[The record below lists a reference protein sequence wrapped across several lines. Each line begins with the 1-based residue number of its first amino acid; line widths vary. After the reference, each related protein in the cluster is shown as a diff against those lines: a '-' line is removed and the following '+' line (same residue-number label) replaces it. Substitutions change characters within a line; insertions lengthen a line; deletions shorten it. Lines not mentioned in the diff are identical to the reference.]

1 MKKILSSIVLF
12 MVLGLTASAQ
22 NAKPVQTV
30 KIQAPTIQCDMCK
43 TRIENM
49 LSREEGVSKVNAD
62 YKRKVITV
70 TFNKERTNIENIK
83 TAIANCGYDAD
94 DVKADEEAYG
104 KLPKCCK
111 KPEDGGGAKK
121 KN

>member
-1 MKKILSSIVLF
+1 MKKILSTF
-12 MVLGLTASAQ
+12 MVLITFGLMAHAQ
-22 NAKPVQTV
+22 TGKQVQTV
-30 KIQAPTIQCDMCK
+30 KIQAPTMQCDMCK
-43 TRIENM
+43 NRIESM
-49 LSREEGVSKVNAD
+49 LSREEGVAKVNAD

-70 TFNKERTNIENIK
+70 TFNTERTNIENIK
-83 TAIANCGYDAD
+83 TAIANSGYDAD
-94 DVKADEEAYG
+94 DVKANEEAYS